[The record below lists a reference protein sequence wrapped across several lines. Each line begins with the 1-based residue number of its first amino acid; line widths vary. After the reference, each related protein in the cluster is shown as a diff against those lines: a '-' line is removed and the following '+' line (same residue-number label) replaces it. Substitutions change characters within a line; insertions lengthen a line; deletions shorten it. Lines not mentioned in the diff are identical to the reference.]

1 MSTQD
6 KMLKII
12 FMGSPDFAC
21 PSLQALI
28 NDPHEIVHVLTQPP
42 RAAGRGMAEKKT
54 PIAELALAHDIS
66 VSWPT
71 DLSSQDE
78 IDRLG
83 AYDADLFVVVAYGLI
98 LPKAI
103 LDLPK
108 LGCVNGHASLLPR
121 WRGAA
126 PIQRAIAAGDKV
138 TGTAAMMMEEGLDTG
153 PVIHQA
159 ETEIGANDTAAIL
172 HDRLAEMTAKTL
184 GEAISMLADGTANP
198 VPQSQEGITYAAKIH
213 KSEARLDLS
222 HQAKDLTCQIH
233 ALSPFP
239 GCFIETKSGKRVK
252 ILQSRL
258 QAGTHDAPIGTYLGS
273 RAKPQDEAEEAIM
286 IACGNGSILA
296 ITSLQ
301 PAGKK
306 PMPAS
311 DFLRGRQL
319 LEGHDLAGQL

>member
-1 MSTQD
+1 MSKQD
-6 KMLKII
+6 RVLKII

-28 NDPHEIVHVLTQPP
+28 TSDHDITHVLTQPP
-42 RAAGRGMAEKKT
+42 RASGRGMAEKKT
-54 PIAELALAHDIS
+54 PVAELALLHDIS

-71 DLSSQDE
+71 SLSSQDE
-78 IDRLG
+78 INRL
-83 AYDADLFVVVAYGLI
+83 AAFEADLFVVVAYGLI

-126 PIQRAIAAGDKV
+126 PIQRAIAAGDSI

-153 PVIHQA
+153 PIIHHA
-159 ETEIGANDTAAIL
+159 TTDIYPYDTAATL
-172 HDRLAEMTAKTL
+172 HDRLADMTSDTL
-184 GEAISMLADGTANP
+184 ITAIAMLADGTAKP
-198 VPQSQEGITYAAKIH
+198 VPQSQDGVIYAAKIQ

-222 HQAKDLTCQIH
+222 QEARRLTYHIH

-239 GCFIETKSGKRVK
+239 GCFIETKSGKRLK
-252 ILQSRL
+252 FL
-258 QAGTHDAPIGTYLGS
+258 QARHEAQTHHAPIGTYLGRS
-273 RAKPQDEAEEAIM
+273 PQSDAAEEAIM
-286 IACGNGSILA
+286 IACGNRSILA

-306 PMPAS
+306 PMSAS
-311 DFLRGRQL
+311 DFLRGRVL
-319 LEGHDLAGQL
+319 EEGHDLAGQL